1 MIRIAKKRAK
11 KTKKTPIFILA
22 KIFCLEFKIKSD
34 NDFLPKNI
42 QILSYS
48 EEKLYTRHF
57 GGFRAYRIEAYGK
70 RPISLRGS
78 FQACLKSKIQS
89 GNDFQ
94 AKIIQILSY
103 FEENLAT

>member
-1 MIRIAKKRAK
+1 MADRR
-11 KTKKTPIFILA
+11 
-22 KIFCLEFKIKSD
+22 
-34 NDFLPKNI
+34 
-42 QILSYS
+42 
-48 EEKLYTRHF
+48 F
-57 GGFRAYRIEAYGK
+57 GGFRAYRIEAYRK

-103 FEENLAT
+103 FEENLANRRFGWGLSPQI